1 MVYKNVLLDTK
12 ICLDVILDRKPFA
25 VISGEIINKAELGVF
40 SAFVAAHS
48 FDTLFYILENKIGRK
63 QAYVGIEILRNVC
76 LVADVSKLVIDNAL
90 KEKWPDF
97 EDAIHYQAALNSGCD
112 AIVTRNPSD
121 FKKASLPVLSPQQF
135 LAKVS

>member
-1 MVYKNVLLDTK
+1 MVYKNVLLDTN

-25 VISGEIINKAELGVF
+25 VKSGEIINKGELGVY

-63 QAYVGIEILRNVC
+63 RAYVGIEILRNVC

-97 EDAIHYQAALNSGCD
+97 EDAIHYQAALNSGCN